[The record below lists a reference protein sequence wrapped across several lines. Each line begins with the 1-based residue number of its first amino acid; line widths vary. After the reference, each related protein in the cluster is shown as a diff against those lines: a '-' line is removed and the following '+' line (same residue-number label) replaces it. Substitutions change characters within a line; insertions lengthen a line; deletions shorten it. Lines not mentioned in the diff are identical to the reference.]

1 MTAPKYRAFVKATR
15 SETGPPRRSASW
27 IFARRGWLKVF
38 DDRLECGN
46 WVIPASAVT
55 SAVLYDAR
63 HGFLRAPVLA
73 VSTADGTWQFG
84 FNPWVRIAEHLP
96 FEFRRESVRVRYSAF
111 SLIVRL
117 AAIAYLAYVLMR
129 NQ

>member
-1 MTAPKYRAFVKATR
+1 
-15 SETGPPRRSASW
+15 
-27 IFARRGWLKVF
+27 
-38 DDRLECGN
+38 
-46 WVIPASAVT
+46 
-55 SAVLYDAR
+55 
-63 HGFLRAPVLA
+63 LA

-96 FEFRRESVRVRYSAF
+96 FEFRCESVRVRYSAF